1 MRFISKVSAVAAL
14 SICAASAHAAVS
26 VVSTSLLDP
35 NGYGSLTL
43 VETFSSYAVGTLP
56 SSFIAGDG
64 FVQAVSSANSYAN
77 PNDLANGFGSASNNF
92 YTLPRATN
100 GSPLDMAPYEVVW
113 NAGVNATQFG
123 LFWGSPDQG
132 SNKITFLLGGVEVG
146 GAGNGTF
153 SITSGDGQNA
163 NSSYYVLDA
172 GGVFDQVR
180 FSTGNIAFEF
190 DNLAVAAVPE
200 PGEWAMMMAGLG
212 VVSLIARRRKQGK

>member
-1 MRFISKVSAVAAL
+1 MRFINKVSAAAAL
-14 SICAASAHAAVS
+14 SICAVSAQAAVS

-43 VETFSSYAVGTLP
+43 VETFSSAAAGTQP
-56 SSFIAGDG
+56 ASFVGDG
-64 FVQAVSSANSYAN
+64 YVQTVSSTNSYAN

-92 YTLPRATN
+92 YTLPRATA
-100 GSPLDMAPYEVVW
+100 GAPLDMAPYEVVW
-113 NAGVNATQFG
+113 NAGVSATKFG
-123 LFWGSPDQG
+123 LFWGSPDQS
-132 SNKITFLLGGVEVG
+132 SNKITFLFGGVEVG

-163 NSSYYVLDA
+163 NASYYVLDA

-212 VVSLIARRRKQGK
+212 VVSLIARRRRQGK

>member
-1 MRFISKVSAVAAL
+1 MRFISRASVAAAL
-14 SICAASAHAAVS
+14 SIGAVSAQAAVS
-26 VVSTSLLDP
+26 IISTSMLDP
-35 NGYGSLTL
+35 YGYGSLTL
-43 VETFSSYAVGTLP
+43 VETFSSASTGSQP
-56 SSFIAGDG
+56 ASFIGDG
-64 FVQAVSSANSYAN
+64 YVQTVSSTNSYAN

-92 YTLPRATN
+92 YTLPRATA
-100 GSPLDMAPYEVVW
+100 GAPLDMAPYEVVW
-113 NAGVNATQFG
+113 NAGVSATRFG

-132 SNKITFLLGGVEVG
+132 SNKVTFLLGGVEVG

-163 NSSYYVLDA
+163 NSTYYVLGA

-200 PGEWAMMMAGLG
+200 PGEWAMMLAGLG
-212 VVSLIARRRKQGK
+212 VVSLIARRRRKGN